1 MCFLFSSSQLRIQVY
16 LVCRLKDSFKIPHKL
31 GSSSYIRQ
39 LSRCDLQCC
48 CAHFL
53 VTGGQ
58 HIICLK
64 APHIYRKMIYVWMF
78 FYFLSSCP
86 GATMIL
92 FYLPS
97 GTAILHTGDFR
108 ADPSMERYPALI
120 GQKIHT
126 LYLDTT

>member
-1 MCFLFSSSQLRIQVY
+1 MALWIALKFLY
-16 LVCRLKDSFKIPHKL
+16 KL
-31 GSSSYIRQ
+31 GISSYIRQ
-39 LSRCDLQCC
+39 PSRCDLQCC

-53 VTGGQ
+53 ATGEQ
-58 HIICLK
+58 RITCLK
-64 APHIYRKMIYVWMF
+64 ASHLYRRLFICGCF
-78 FYFLSSCP
+78 LYFLSSCP

-92 FYLPS
+92 FYLPG